1 MCRIG
6 TTFNEFTRCLP
17 ASRVE
22 TSWAWRST
30 SRCFITP
37 KRLNCEKR
45 STISVVVRGRSRR
58 TSRIVRRVGSE
69 SAFHTWSRL
78 SSLPAAIS
86 RTPLL
91 AILFY
96 FRERVIPAGVNALAV
111 LGIDHAYGTMPQR
124 HSAASGHRFDLNF
137 QVIVSRVRH
146 EHWAAQFQEGRR
158 LYNLHEPPQM
168 SDPVSPVPVPSPTRF
183 WLEQH
188 LHGLPVRPC
197 VSFSE
202 TMQDRGEYL
211 IWRGFDVYVL
221 LNVERQVFQCHGS
234 SLLGAAWN
242 LIT

>member
-37 KRLNCEKR
+37 KRLSRENR

-78 SSLPAAIS
+78 SSLRVVLPAAIS

-91 AILFY
+91 A
-96 FRERVIPAGVNALAV
+96 V
-111 LGIDHAYGTMPQR
+111 LLYSGEHVTPSSPHTFSVLRIDHPYRPMPQGD
-124 HSAASGHRFDLNF
+124 STASGNRFDLDLDM
-137 QVIVSRVRH
+137 IVSRIRH
-146 EHWAAQFQEGRR
+146 EHWAAQFQQAWR
-158 LYNLHEPPQM
+158 LDDLHEPPKV
-168 SDPVSPVPVPSPTRF
+168 SDSLSSIPVPPPARF
-183 WLEQH
+183 RLKQQ
-188 LHGLPVRPC
+188 LQGLA
-197 VSFSE
+197 
-202 TMQDRGEYL
+202 
-211 IWRGFDVYVL
+211 I
-221 LNVERQVFQCHGS
+221 
-234 SLLGAAWN
+234 
-242 LIT
+242 

>member
-37 KRLNCEKR
+37 KRLNRENR

-78 SSLPAAIS
+78 SSLRVVLPAAIS

-91 AILFY
+91 AVLLYSGQNVTPSGPHTFSVL
-96 FRERVIPAGVNALAV
+96 RV
-111 LGIDHAYGTMPQR
+111 DHPNRPMPQGNP
-124 HSAASGHRFDLNF
+124 AASGNRFDLDF
-137 QVIVSRVRH
+137 HMIVGRIGH
-146 EHWAAQFQEGRR
+146 EHRPAQFQQAWR
-158 LYNLHEPPQM
+158 LDDLHEPPKV
-168 SDPVSPVPVPSPTRF
+168 SDYLSSIPVPPPARF
-183 WLEQH
+183 
-188 LHGLPVRPC
+188 
-197 VSFSE
+197 
-202 TMQDRGEYL
+202 
-211 IWRGFDVYVL
+211 
-221 LNVERQVFQCHGS
+221 
-234 SLLGAAWN
+234 
-242 LIT
+242 